1 MPEHAGRGIY
11 RGTVTV
17 SDLSGASQEVNIA
30 INLSDN
36 VLVDKGDGDLW
47 RLSRLRWLNS
57 QYAVNNR
64 PVKPFI
70 PIKVA
75 DRTISVLGRSVT
87 AGELGLPASIR
98 SYFTEEM
105 TSIGKEPKD
114 ILSQPM
120 EFVIRQ
126 NGKPLPV
133 AIT

>member
-64 PVKPFI
+64 PVNPFI

-75 DRTISVLGRSVT
+75 DRTISVLDAAS
-87 AGELGLPASIR
+87 LPANWDCRLPSGV
-98 SYFTEEM
+98 
-105 TSIGKEPKD
+105 TSPK
-114 ILSQPM
+114 
-120 EFVIRQ
+120 R
-126 NGKPLPV
+126 
-133 AIT
+133 

>member
-87 AGELGLPASIR
+87 AGELDVRPFHSR
-98 SYFTEEM
+98 YS
-105 TSIGKEPKD
+105 PK
-114 ILSQPM
+114 
-120 EFVIRQ
+120 R
-126 NGKPLPV
+126 
-133 AIT
+133 